1 MNITSSVDQLIG
13 SLEAFKA
20 TMAKQ
25 QSADDSD
32 SFELAFQA
40 ASDEISA
47 LTGQADVVTSNSNA
61 AMVNTAS
68 AVAKTSFA
76 EFQTQN
82 LLVDTERES
91 RESMPGFPEFME
103 ATGVN
108 FNDASEL
115 LYGVIGSNADFRDWT
130 KIMASDN
137 PLDATRAATR
147 QLKNSDMDYALVN
160 HVDYGTPK
168 FEETLAASSL
178 SSKNVVSQIG
188 NFAKVGSSED
198 TSQTWAVSSSGLM
211 LRHAG
216 ITQAQ
221 IERTAWLYGFDTDG
235 LFA

>member
-20 TMAKQ
+20 AMPKEL
-25 QSADDSD
+25 SAGGSN
-32 SFELAFQA
+32 SFEQAFQA
-40 ASDEISA
+40 ASEEINA
-47 LTGQADVVTSNSNA
+47 LTSQTDAVTSTANA
-61 AMVNTAS
+61 AVVDAAS
-68 AVAKTSFA
+68 AVAKTNFA

-82 LLVDTERES
+82 LLVDTQRES
-91 RESMPGFPEFME
+91 RESMPSFPEFME

-115 LYGVIGSNADFRDWT
+115 MYGVIGSNADLRDWT

-137 PLDATRAATR
+137 PLDAVRAATS
-147 QLKNSDMDYALVN
+147 QLKNSDKEYALVN

-178 SSKNVVSQIG
+178 SSKTVVSQMD
-188 NFAKVGSSED
+188 NFAKVGANQA
-198 TSQTWAVSSSGLM
+198 TSQTWAVSSTGLM
-211 LRHAG
+211 LRDAG
-216 ITQAQ
+216 TSQAQ
-221 IERTAWLYGFDTDG
+221 IERTAWLYGFDTEG

>member
-40 ASDEISA
+40 ASEEITAITSQTDA
-47 LTGQADVVTSNSNA
+47 VTSITNA
-61 AMVNTAS
+61 LVVDSSS

-82 LLVDTERES
+82 LLMDTQRES
-91 RESMPGFPEFME
+91 RESMPSFPEFMD
-103 ATGVN
+103 ATGLD
-108 FNDASEL
+108 FNDASEF
-115 LYGVIGSNADFRDWT
+115 LYGVIGSNADFRDWN

-147 QLKNSDMDYALVN
+147 QLMNSDKEYAMVN
-160 HVDYGTPK
+160 HVDYGTVK

-178 SSKNVVSQIG
+178 SSKTVVSQMD
-188 NFAKVGSSED
+188 NFAKVGANEA

-211 LRHAG
+211 LRDAG
-216 ITQAQ
+216 TSQAQ
-221 IERTAWLYGFDTDG
+221 IERTAWLYGFDTEG